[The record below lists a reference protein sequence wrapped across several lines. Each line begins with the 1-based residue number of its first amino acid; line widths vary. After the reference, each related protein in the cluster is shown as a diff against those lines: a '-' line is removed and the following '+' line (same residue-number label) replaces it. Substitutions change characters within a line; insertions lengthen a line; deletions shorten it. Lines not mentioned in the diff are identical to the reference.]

1 MPSKAVGNVQSNKY
15 GFRVRL
21 KLGGKDYYGPKHKA
35 LESARLDLAK
45 LNAEV
50 NSDKRKARL
59 LELKSEIGLRR
70 GGRKPLHCRGVDDVE
85 EEQVPAYGVPSCT
98 EGRR

>member
-1 MPSKAVGNVQSNKY
+1 MPFKAVGNVQSSKY

-21 KLGGKDYYGPKHKA
+21 KVGYKDVYGPFRPT
-35 LESARLDLAK
+35 LDCARLDLAK
-45 LNAEV
+45 LHAEHG
-50 NSDKRKARL
+50 NSERKKAVL
-59 LELKSEIGLRR
+59 LQLKSEIGLRR

-98 EGRR
+98 D